1 MKIRPRISARFVLAA
16 LAVLALLAGATA
28 CGSRSEDRSKT
39 PEGDAT
45 AAEGSRQPEGGNAA
59 QPADGQAAAPQ
70 PEPARPAP
78 VPRRPARTG
87 GSHAANGVGESGE
100 SAPPAEE
107 PLKKT
112 PPEPVVTMVRVPEG
126 KRIRLTLD
134 DGLST
139 KTGKAGDTFTAT
151 VKSDIHTREHPDT
164 VIPAGTTVTGTIVQV
179 QKAKEFK
186 GQAKLVVK
194 FEELKLPSGKTIPIV
209 ASLATEGKDTTKRS
223 VGTIA
228 GSAAAGAILGKI
240 IGKDTKD
247 AAIGA
252 VAGAA
257 VGTGVVLG
265 MKNKDVEL
273 PAGTEI
279 FLNVDQPFEVP
290 VAKPNA

>member
-1 MKIRPRISARFVLAA
+1 M
-16 LAVLALLAGATA
+16 
-28 CGSRSEDRSKT
+28 
-39 PEGDAT
+39 
-45 AAEGSRQPEGGNAA
+45 
-59 QPADGQAAAPQ
+59 
-70 PEPARPAP
+70 
-78 VPRRPARTG
+78 
-87 GSHAANGVGESGE
+87 
-100 SAPPAEE
+100 
-107 PLKKT
+107 
-112 PPEPVVTMVRVPEG
+112 
-126 KRIRLTLD
+126 
-134 DGLST
+134 
-139 KTGKAGDTFTAT
+139 
-151 VKSDIHTREHPDT
+151 
-164 VIPAGTTVTGTIVQV
+164 